1 MSKSIEIIVSPNG
14 ESRIETKGFAGA
26 GCRQA
31 SLFIESA
38 LGKRVGEEATPEF
51 HQQTAN
57 QRVEQ
62 QER

>member
-1 MSKSIEIIVSPNG
+1 VSQTIEIIVSPAG
-14 ESRIETKGFAGA
+14 ESRVETKGFAGA
-26 GCRQA
+26 GCREA

-38 LGKRVGEEATPEF
+38 LGKRVGEEVTPEF

-57 QRVEQ
+57 QRVQQ